1 MIRLPVGSCVTVSSG
16 SWRPE
21 GARVKEAYVYD
32 GDLFDAASVRNA
44 RAVDDELRELAP
56 VVKLSRENVTMI
68 ARYEHVAAG
77 LRDWKTFSSTSRP
90 WHDPKS
96 VRPEL
101 LLTDDPPKHTA
112 VRAVVANA
120 LSPQAL
126 AKMAAA
132 FRTDAEALV
141 TDLKARSGTV
151 IDAVAEITRPFVYK
165 VLPDLLG
172 IPVPGRQ
179 HMYAFGNMVWATMG
193 PMNELFTAAMQDTGP
208 VIEWATSCCRRE
220 NLDSQ
225 GLGMQMFLAADR
237 GEITQDEA
245 QLLVGILLSAAA
257 DTTII
262 TMANAIRAFSIYPE
276 QYQLVRRDPALVRAA
291 FEESLRWD
299 SPSRM
304 AGRITMRDVEI
315 DGVVIPRG
323 ERCGLMFA
331 AANRDPRKWSEPD
344 RFDVQRDNRGHVGWG
359 YGVHSC
365 VGRVLAGLEADAL
378 LGAVVR
384 HIERFEPG
392 GEPEPW
398 MTTIGHGP
406 EALPV
411 RLFAATG

>member
-1 MIRLPVGSCVTVSSG
+1 
-16 SWRPE
+16 
-21 GARVKEAYVYD
+21 VKEAYVSD
-32 GDLFDAASVRNA
+32 DDLFDAAAVRNA
-44 RAVDDELRELAP
+44 RAVDDGVRELAP
-56 VVKLSRENVTMI
+56 VVKLARENVTMI

-101 LLTDDPPKHTA
+101 LLTDDPPKHTG

-120 LSPQAL
+120 LSPKAL
-126 AKMAAA
+126 SKMAEA
-132 FRTDAEALV
+132 FNADAEALIV
-141 TDLKARSGTV
+141 GLKDRSGGGAT

-172 IPVPGRQ
+172 VPVPGRE

-193 PMNELFTAAMQDTGP
+193 PMNALFHAAMEDTGP
-208 VIEWATSCCRRE
+208 VVDWAVSCCSRE
-220 NLDSQ
+220 NLDPD
-225 GLGMQMFLAADR
+225 GLGMQMFIAADR
-237 GEITQDEA
+237 GEITHDEA
-245 QLLVGILLSAAA
+245 KLLVGILLSAAA

-262 TMANAIRAFSIYPE
+262 TLANAIRAFSICPD
-276 QYQLVRRDPALVRAA
+276 QYQLLRSNPSLARAA

-304 AGRITMRDVEI
+304 AGRIAMRDVEI
-315 DGVVIPRG
+315 EGVTIPRG

-331 AANRDPRKWSEPD
+331 AANRDPRKWADPD
-344 RFDVQRDNRGHVGWG
+344 EFDIQRDNRGHVGWG

-384 HIERFEPG
+384 HIERFEPA

-406 EALPV
+406 EKLPV
-411 RLFAATG
+411 RLFAV

>member
-1 MIRLPVGSCVTVSSG
+1 
-16 SWRPE
+16 
-21 GARVKEAYVYD
+21 VKEAYVSD
-32 GDLFDAASVRNA
+32 DDLFNADSVRNA
-44 RAVDDELRELAP
+44 RAVDDGVRELAP
-56 VVKLSRENVTMI
+56 VVKLARENITMI

-90 WHDPKS
+90 WHDPNS

-101 LLTDDPPKHTA
+101 LLTDDPPKHTG

-120 LSPQAL
+120 LSPKAL
-126 AKMAAA
+126 SKMAEA
-132 FRTDAEALV
+132 FNADAEALFV
-141 TDLKARSGTV
+141 GLKDRSGGGAP

-172 IPVPGRQ
+172 IPVPGRE

-193 PMNELFTAAMQDTGP
+193 PMNELFHAAMLDTGA
-208 VIEWATSCCRRE
+208 VVDWAVSCCRRE
-220 NLDSQ
+220 NLDSD

-262 TMANAIRAFSIYPE
+262 TMANAIRAFSIFPD
-276 QYQLVRRDPALVRAA
+276 QYQLLRSNPSLARAA

-304 AGRITMRDVEI
+304 AGRIAMRDVE
-315 DGVVIPRG
+315 GVTIPRG

-331 AANRDPRKWSEPD
+331 AANRDPRKWLEPD
-344 RFDVQRDNRGHVGWG
+344 KFDIQRDNRGHVGWG

-378 LGAVVR
+378 LGAIVR
-384 HIERFEPG
+384 HIERFEPA

-406 EALPV
+406 EKLPV
-411 RLFAATG
+411 RLFAA